1 MSRFN
6 LHKTLLR
13 LAARAVA
20 AFVCLNAG
28 IDAMAQTDAQLTQ
41 YWAMP
46 TYYNAGAVGNSDFI
60 RVTAA
65 SRLQWVGIP
74 KAPKSF
80 IGLADSPFKVFGKRV
95 GAGAAIM
102 QESAGL
108 YSSLNAS
115 LQAAYK
121 LKVLKGEL
129 SIGLQFGLISQT
141 FKGSETYTPDDDDYH
156 ESNDDGI
163 PRNDINGTAFDVGAG
178 IFYTHKLFWAA
189 ISATHLTQPTVTM
202 KSDSEQEKQYEFQTG
217 RTYYFMAGSNS
228 PIKNTLFE
236 MQPSVLL
243 KSDMTFFSAE
253 ATARIRYNKFLSGG
267 LGYRWKDA
275 VSVMIGAEL
284 KNFFLG
290 YSFDYPIS
298 NISKAS
304 SGSHEVF
311 LRYNIK
317 LDLSEK
323 NKNKH
328 KSIRIM

>member
-121 LKVLKGEL
+121 LKVIKGEL
-129 SIGLQFGLISQT
+129 SIGLQFGLISET
-141 FKGSETYTPDDDDYH
+141 FKGSET
-156 ESNDDGI
+156 
-163 PRNDINGTAFDVGAG
+163 
-178 IFYTHKLFWAA
+178 
-189 ISATHLTQPTVTM
+189 
-202 KSDSEQEKQYEFQTG
+202 
-217 RTYYFMAGSNS
+217 
-228 PIKNTLFE
+228 
-236 MQPSVLL
+236 
-243 KSDMTFFSAE
+243 
-253 ATARIRYNKFLSGG
+253 
-267 LGYRWKDA
+267 
-275 VSVMIGAEL
+275 
-284 KNFFLG
+284 
-290 YSFDYPIS
+290 
-298 NISKAS
+298 
-304 SGSHEVF
+304 
-311 LRYNIK
+311 
-317 LDLSEK
+317 
-323 NKNKH
+323 
-328 KSIRIM
+328 